1 MSLFLCC
8 FFAFSS
14 LPKAKSKEV
23 KGGISIFHT
32 LALAVM
38 TLPRSTQIERH
49 LQMNFIFL
57 PCTALTSWKNTFVAL
72 SKGLVHN
79 WFVTFLLPRFTAEFG
94 PLWASHLTPRPPA
107 PLQGVP
113 LSAPVKV
120 SDFNVF
126 LFLYFYSSSSANTA
140 NHRSAKKRES
150 TGVAVRSRPGSS
162 AGVARLEESHQARR
176 ALLPLLLLLCHHP
189 TEIYRSFV
197 AHGASPLSPASHFNL
212 GFTQTPP
219 RPCERR
225 GGGGGALGYRSH
237 MEKMGHGPCWGHQI
251 LPLMMMIPV
260 VAKGSCAA
268 TGFWLYQLLRG

>member
-1 MSLFLCC
+1 MLLVPLLLLQNALCNSFSSGKPYFERTIKCFVFQLKISPCFVILPSSYLMRCLLFWFPCWAEEMLMSLFLCC

-120 SDFNVF
+120 PDFNAF
-126 LFLYFYSSSSANTA
+126 LLLFFYSSSSANTA

-189 TEIYRSFV
+189 TEIYR
-197 AHGASPLSPASHFNL
+197 
-212 GFTQTPP
+212 
-219 RPCERR
+219 
-225 GGGGGALGYRSH
+225 
-237 MEKMGHGPCWGHQI
+237 
-251 LPLMMMIPV
+251 
-260 VAKGSCAA
+260 
-268 TGFWLYQLLRG
+268 